1 MYLGP
6 LSFGVLITTANAT
19 LPSTRTITK
28 IAILM
33 PFQFFWL
40 GFAATSSWKN
50 WKKRVSI
57 DHHLR
62 ELSCWY
68 ALIWNNI
75 YIYKSTIAFAA
86 KLLDRMLCGFLCV
99 IYQLCFQRLKQRL
112 RFYIEILFLCK
123 YVIADMH
130 KFFQSQEILT
140 ISANQILLLI
150 FEKSMNGYVV
160 VIFYQYIFQ
169 SCDIGLPKRTYH
181 I

>member
-40 GFAATSSWKN
+40 GFAATSSWKIE
-50 WKKRVSI
+50 KREFQLITISVNYPV
-57 DHHLR
+57 DML
-62 ELSCWY
+62 WY
-68 ALIWNNI
+68 EIT

-86 KLLDRMLCGFLCV
+86 KLLDRMLCNFLCV

-140 ISANQILLLI
+140 ISAIQILLLI
-150 FEKSMNGYVV
+150 F
-160 VIFYQYIFQ
+160 
-169 SCDIGLPKRTYH
+169 
-181 I
+181 